1 MKMEITREDV
11 WVATMKDQPGSLAGK
26 LATLSEAGA
35 NLEFIIARR
44 SPDKPGTGVVF
55 ITPLKGAP
63 QLKAAK
69 SAGFKKSKSL
79 HSLRLLTAD
88 KPGLGTLITQAL
100 AENGINLRGFS
111 GAALGKKAVFHLAFD
126 TTAAATKA
134 VRVLKKM

>member
-111 GAALGKKAVFHLAFD
+111 GAAIGKKTVFHLAFD